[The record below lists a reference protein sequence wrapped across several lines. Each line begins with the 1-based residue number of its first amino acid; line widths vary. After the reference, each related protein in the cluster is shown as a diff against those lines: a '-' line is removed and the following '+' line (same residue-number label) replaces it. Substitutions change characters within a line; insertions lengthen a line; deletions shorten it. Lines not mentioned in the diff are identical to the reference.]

1 MVAQGGTVST
11 MALDFG
17 VSLVCCPAADRV
29 VRLTSSAFEG
39 TVEFSLDSIPPRST
53 NAAEEEGSWGNF
65 PRGAA
70 FALQK
75 RGHRSIS
82 QPLCSDV
89 PSDSPEVKPA

>member
-1 MVAQGGTVST
+1 

-17 VSLVCCPAADRV
+17 VSLVCCPAADRL

-39 TVEFSLDSIPPRST
+39 TVEFSLDSIPPRSI
-53 NAAEEEGSWGNF
+53 NPAEEEGNWGNF

-75 RGHRSIS
+75 RGHRSS
-82 QPLCSDV
+82 SHSFLCFV
-89 PSDSPEVKPA
+89 V